1 MGNKTGAV
9 LTHGLLSGGV
19 AAADDGEGL
28 VAEDGDGTVADGAGG
43 DAALPVGLLAL
54 EVQPLRAR
62 ARREDERVRGLR
74 LLVLLELAPV
84 AERARGEVD
93 LRDGLGD
100 DLRAEAERLCA
111 ELVHELGPEDA

>member
-43 DAALPVGLLAL
+43 DAALPVGFLTPQT
-54 EVQPLRAR
+54 QPFCRG
-62 ARREDERVRGLR
+62 ARRDDERIRGLR
-74 LLVLLELAPV
+74 LLVLL
-84 AERARGEVD
+84 G
-93 LRDGLGD
+93 
-100 DLRAEAERLCA
+100 
-111 ELVHELGPEDA
+111 